1 MNKKAFTLI
10 ELLVVVLII
19 GILSAVALPQ
29 YEKAVVKSRYATL
42 KFLTRAIADAEERY
56 YLANNEYT
64 NDFDDLDVQTPA
76 FTSETKWD
84 NNERSYR
91 YFDWG
96 DCHLT
101 SKVVVTC
108 ENSAAQMRYQIR
120 FLHSGNS
127 QECVARNTDLSSV
140 QNQICKAETGRSSP
154 SDPSTNYTGWN
165 Y

>member
-1 MNKKAFTLI
+1 MKNRAFTLI

-19 GILSAVALPQ
+19 GILAAVALPQ
-29 YEKAVVKSRYATL
+29 YQKAVVKSRYATL

-64 NDFDDLDVQTPA
+64 NDLDNLDVDLPPH
-76 FTSETKWD
+76 TSESKSDT
-84 NNERSYR
+84 RHYR

-127 QECVARNTDLSSV
+127 QECVARNTDLSSI
-140 QNQICKAETGRSSP
+140 QNQICKAETGRS
-154 SDPSTNYTGWN
+154 TATNTEFNYTQWL